1 MLRLCW
7 VRALDESCFQPA
19 KAGHQEHEKFM
30 LYVIVQNKKSVRFN
44 TNATSALGWAEVA
57 G

>member
-1 MLRLCW
+1 M
-7 VRALDESCFQPA
+7 DESCFQPA
-19 KAGHQEHEKFM
+19 KAGHQKHERFM
-30 LYVIVQNKKSVRFN
+30 LYVIVQNEKSVRFN